1 MSKIMDWNVAIRME
15 LFVDN
20 KSTIDSAKHHVSHGR
35 SKHIEKK
42 LKLETKNGRHS
53 PFFASELSQL
63 QTLHN
68 QELHSHEH

>member
-1 MSKIMDWNVAIRME
+1 MRSKICGNFNCIMSKIMDWNVAIRME

-42 LKLETKNGRHS
+42 LKLETKYISRS
-53 PFFASELSQL
+53 
-63 QTLHN
+63 
-68 QELHSHEH
+68 